1 MLSPVSAP
9 FNNVPIDIIPESDG
23 AKLINVP
30 GIGENTLFG
39 VEDWY
44 ICAFTVT
51 VEPTRESAAVVL
63 KNALNEVIIPS
74 CGT

>member
-44 ICAFTVT
+44 ICAFTGT

-74 CGT
+74 RGT

>member
-30 GIGENTLFG
+30 GIGYNL
-39 VEDWY
+39 
-44 ICAFTVT
+44 
-51 VEPTRESAAVVL
+51 RER
-63 KNALNEVIIPS
+63 KEVFL
-74 CGT
+74 